1 MFMMMMMKK
10 RQHFKNE
17 LAEEQ
22 AELKQFDDDIL
33 EQLHDNADDETID
46 KEMGEASECR
56 KEVTCAILSN
66 QGALA

>member
-1 MFMMMMMKK
+1 MENGGIGEEIDKKK

-33 EQLHDNADDETID
+33 EQLHDNMA
-46 KEMGEASECR
+46 GP
-56 KEVTCAILSN
+56 
-66 QGALA
+66 